1 MFRNRFS
8 AFVGKNIARITRF
21 RGGHGSALPGLV
33 IEKIDP
39 KFLAR
44 TLAKLPRGVAVISGT
59 NGKTTTTKMV
69 VKLLRDAG
77 LRVFTNESGSNF
89 SRGVASAAAQK
100 MRRGRLDFDIA
111 VLELDE
117 AHAVRFV
124 HEIRPDFALLLNVLR
139 DQLDRFG
146 EIDTTAKMLGEIAKN
161 TTRALVVNRDDPRL
175 VALAEHAKIPAKY
188 FGFAQNLAPLFPTDE
203 QLHGEKIT
211 KNPAPKTR
219 HRALVELE
227 NIDENEVSFRIEN
240 AKFETKMAISGAHN
254 FINASA
260 AIAFADAILGAKFS
274 AKNAVASVT
283 KVGAAFGR
291 GENFELGNGQK
302 IVLNLVK
309 NPAGFRLVLQSAR
322 DDLPTL
328 FAINDAYADGRDV
341 SWLYDVNFA
350 KFAQNSRLFST
361 GKRAFDM
368 TLRLIFDGAKNVKTE
383 SEIAR
388 ALGDFLAQK
397 SEKLQIFAT
406 YTAMLELRKILKS
419 RSENARENREK
430 EPRK

>member
-1 MFRNRFS
+1 M
-8 AFVGKNIARITRF
+8 
-21 RGGHGSALPGLV
+21 
-33 IEKIDP
+33 
-39 KFLAR
+39 
-44 TLAKLPRGVAVISGT
+44 
-59 NGKTTTTKMV
+59 
-69 VKLLRDAG
+69 
-77 LRVFTNESGSNF
+77 
-89 SRGVASAAAQK
+89 
-100 MRRGRLDFDIA
+100 
-111 VLELDE
+111 
-117 AHAVRFV
+117 
-124 HEIRPDFALLLNVLR
+124 
-139 DQLDRFG
+139 
-146 EIDTTAKMLGEIAKN
+146 
-161 TTRALVVNRDDPRL
+161 
-175 VALAEHAKIPAKY
+175 
-188 FGFAQNLAPLFPTDE
+188 
-203 QLHGEKIT
+203 
-211 KNPAPKTR
+211 
-219 HRALVELE
+219 
-227 NIDENEVSFRIEN
+227 
-240 AKFETKMAISGAHN
+240 
-254 FINASA
+254 
-260 AIAFADAILGAKFS
+260 
-274 AKNAVASVT
+274 
-283 KVGAAFGR
+283 
-291 GENFELGNGQK
+291 
-302 IVLNLVK
+302 LNLVK